1 MGFADEVNNVSVEQ
15 ELREALFRTQEKLA
29 KAKKYSEA
37 LVDATLLGAKDAML
51 ALGPIPKVV
60 APNLRPKKDTAYHE
74 VALWDTGD
82 WQGAKKTPT
91 YNSEVAKVRIDRFV
105 DEATKLTTFRR
116 ATANV
121 DECVIL
127 FGGDMIEGLFNFPN
141 QAFEIDMSL
150 FGQYVWVSRKVV
162 DVVRKALAVYKTVIV
177 SAEWGNHGRIGS
189 KRDNVPQSDN
199 LDRMVFH
206 LAKEILNSEI
216 EAGRLIWPESDEDI
230 QRVEVGNYRALNIH
244 GDEVG
249 RNGFASPAAL
259 VRHADRWK
267 SGAYRVNGEFWDF
280 RDVYLHHYHTH
291 AEFPMA
297 NGQGSVFQTG
307 STESDNRYA
316 RDTMASSAI
325 PSQRVH
331 FIDPQRGRVTAQ
343 HKVILLDEAD
353 ANFY

>member
-1 MGFADEVNNVSVEQ
+1 MGFADEVHNEDQ
-15 ELREALFRTQEKLA
+15 MGELRQSLYRTQEKLA
-29 KAKKYSEA
+29 KAKHYTDA
-37 LVDATLLGAKDAML
+37 LVDATILGAKDAML
-51 ALGPIPKVV
+51 AMGPIPKVPV
-60 APNLRPKKDTAYHE
+60 PNLRTKKDLHYEE

-82 WQGAKKTPT
+82 WQGAKVTPT
-91 YNSEVAKVRIDRFV
+91 YNSEIAVQRIDRFV
-105 DEATKLTTFRR
+105 EEAQKLTATRR
-116 ATANV
+116 ASANINT
-121 DECVIL
+121 CVVL

-141 QAFEIDMSL
+141 QAFEIDASL

-162 DVVRKALAVYKTVIV
+162 DVVRKALATYKTVIV

-189 KRDNVPQSDN
+189 KRDNVPRSDN
-199 LDRMVFH
+199 LDRMIFH
-206 LAKEILNSEI
+206 LAKEILNSEV
-216 EAGRLIWPESDEDI
+216 ESGRLIWPESNEDV
-230 QRVEVGNYRALNIH
+230 QRIEVGKYRALNIH

-249 RNGFASPAAL
+249 RNGFASPATL

-267 SGAYRVNGEFWDF
+267 SGAFRVNGEFWDF

-297 NGQGSVFQTG
+297 NGEGSIFQTG

-331 FIDPQRGRVTAQ
+331 FVDPNKGRVTAQ
-343 HKVILLDEAD
+343 HKVILLDED
-353 ANFY
+353 EYGLI

>member
-1 MGFADEVNNVSVEQ
+1 MMGFAEEVSVESQ
-15 ELREALFRTQEKLA
+15 LGEIRMALFRTQEALA
-29 KAKKYSEA
+29 KSKHYTDA
-37 LVDATLLGAKDAML
+37 LVDATIMGAKGAML
-51 ALGPIPKVV
+51 AMGPIPRVPV
-60 APNLRPKKDTAYHE
+60 PNLRAKKNNDYYE

-82 WQGAKKTPT
+82 WQGSKVTSS
-91 YNSEVAKVRIDRFV
+91 YNKEVAMRRIDLFV
-105 DEATKLTTFRR
+105 EEAIKLTSSRR

-121 DECVIL
+121 NECVIL
-127 FGGDMIEGLFNFPN
+127 FGGDMIEGLFNFPS
-141 QAFEIDMSL
+141 QAFEIDDSL

-162 DVVRKALAVYKTVIV
+162 DVVRKALSVYKTVIV

-189 KRDNVPQSDN
+189 KRDNVPRSDN

-206 LAKEILNSEI
+206 LAKEILHE
-216 EAGRLIWPESDEDI
+216 EVAAGRLIWPESDEDI

-249 RNGFASPAAL
+249 RNGFASPSTL
-259 VRHADRWK
+259 IRHADRWK
-267 SGAYRVNGEFWDF
+267 SGAFRVNGEFWDF

-297 NGQGSVFQTG
+297 NGMGAIFQTG

-316 RDTMASSAI
+316 RDSMASSAI

-331 FIDPQRGRVTAQ
+331 FIDPEKGRVTAQ
-343 HKVILLDEAD
+343 HKVILLDD
-353 ANFY
+353 H